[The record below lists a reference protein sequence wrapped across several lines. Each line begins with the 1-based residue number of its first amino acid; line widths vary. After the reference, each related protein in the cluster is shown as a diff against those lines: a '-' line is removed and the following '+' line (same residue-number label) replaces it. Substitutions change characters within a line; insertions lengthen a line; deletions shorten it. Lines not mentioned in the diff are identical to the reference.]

1 MKKIFYI
8 FWFFSFL
15 TTITNA
21 ANFNWTKYSIDEDET
36 KEWYYDKKSI
46 LKVGSYKFYWILA
59 NNLKNIED
67 DEYSII
73 GHHMVNCD
81 TFETK
86 WITYTGYNSPMGRGG
101 VTMDFIIPED
111 MPEAFK
117 WEYFDPVDT
126 IYGGLMDIVC
136 KTR

>member
-8 FWFFSFL
+8 FLFFSFL